1 MLVFEG
7 DSNLNNRF
15 ESPLF
20 YQYLLIVICDV
31 DLIIKYYSF
40 VSVSNFSSTF
50 NKIVKMIV
58 DKIATIKMP

>member
-7 DSNLNNRF
+7 ESNLNNRF
-15 ESPLF
+15 DSPLF
-20 YQYLLIVICDV
+20 YQYLLIVIYDV
-31 DLIIKYYSF
+31 YLIHKYYSF

-58 DKIATIKMP
+58 DTIATIKIP